1 MSVSRRDMLAVGAV
15 GAVGAVALGAGRAAA
30 APLTTSVLDVYDFG
44 ARGDGSDDRAAIQR
58 AINEAQASGGPA
70 PLVRLAG
77 RHGLSGELRID
88 RGIAVTGSGSRG
100 ALLHPVNGYTG
111 WLCTVVDAGRNGQ
124 WQAGD
129 ATYTPQYDLSGVELS
144 NLHFNGLDRNNL
156 SRGLRVLRA
165 DDLLLDN
172 VTLGFFSGTALQL
185 GAGPGDGVSG
195 GSVRESDLR
204 RVKVYK
210 SGNGPGVPGA
220 VFQSSPTGATDG
232 TNQVYASQF
241 RYVYNHGGLVFRN
254 DNLKQKVRRIQIDQ
268 MQLHGL
274 THSSVGN
281 VVDHDL
287 VTFEGG
293 LIEISLT
300 NVLANGSGPGRAL
313 FRSKSSAGGRP
324 VGVTVDVR
332 ASGCEGDVF
341 VADALGQLDLDLYAA
356 GGIDGDWVRIPDT
369 SGLSAYAVL
378 LSGSVGYDASKV
390 KHPGRG
396 TVLWH
401 NKPV

>member
-1 MSVSRRDMLAVGAV
+1 MAFSRRNILAAGAAGAV
-15 GAVGAVALGAGRAAA
+15 GAVSFGAGRVTA

-70 PLVRLAG
+70 PLVRLGG

-88 RGIAVTGSGSRG
+88 RGIAISGGGSRST
-100 ALLHPVNGYTG
+100 LLHPTNGYHG

-129 ATYTPQYDLSGVELS
+129 TTYMPQYDLSGAELS
-144 NLHFNGLDRNNL
+144 NLHFNGLDRNKL
-156 SRGLRVLRA
+156 SKGLRVLRA

-172 VTLGFFSGTALQL
+172 VTFGFFSGTALQL

-210 SGNGPGVPGA
+210 SGNGPAVPGA
-220 VFQSSPTGATDG
+220 VFQSSPTGSTDG

-254 DNLKQKVRRIQIDQ
+254 DNPQQKVRRIQIDQ

-287 VTFEGG
+287 LTFEGG

-300 NVLANGSGPGRAL
+300 NVLANGSGAGRAV

-332 ASGCEGDVF
+332 ASGCAGDVF
-341 VADALGQLDLDLYAA
+341 VADSLGQLDLSLYAA
-356 GGIDGDWVRIPDT
+356 GGLGGDWVRIEDAA
-369 SGLSAYAVL
+369 LSAYQVR
-378 LSGSVGYDASKV
+378 LSGPIGYDAGKV

-396 TVLWH
+396 TVTWQG
-401 NKPV
+401 KSV